1 VNRIYFAGVVGGVLI
16 GVVVGVVVAAV
27 VWFCCTDKDLD

>member
-27 VWFCCTDKDLD
+27 VWFCCTDTDLD